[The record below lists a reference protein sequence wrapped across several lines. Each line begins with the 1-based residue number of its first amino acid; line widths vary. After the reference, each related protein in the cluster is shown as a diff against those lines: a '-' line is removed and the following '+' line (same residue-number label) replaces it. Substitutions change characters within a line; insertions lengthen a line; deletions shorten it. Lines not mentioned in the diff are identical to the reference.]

1 MLNRFLRVQLPALK
15 ERKLY
20 YCARFLETEPSRLPC
35 FTEDLEMDSHTKHSM
50 TVAIRKGRRSH
61 CLSLNTMEIV
71 SGVSPRLSG
80 RGMRRPAG
88 REILA
93 PSSSLSPI
101 NDPIRSYY
109 QIGLSAA
116 ARIGDHSLERYYG

>member
-1 MLNRFLRVQLPALK
+1 MLNRFLRVQLPVQK

-20 YCARFLETEPSRLPC
+20 SCARFLETEPSRLPC
-35 FTEDLEMDSHTKHSM
+35 FTEDLEMDSHRKHSM

-61 CLSLNTMEIV
+61 CLSLKTMEIV
-71 SGVSPRLSG
+71 SGVSPKLSG
-80 RGMRRPAG
+80 RVMSAI

-101 NDPIRSYY
+101 NDPIRSYN
-109 QIGLSAA
+109 QIKLSSAR
-116 ARIGDHSLERYYG
+116 RIGDHSLERH